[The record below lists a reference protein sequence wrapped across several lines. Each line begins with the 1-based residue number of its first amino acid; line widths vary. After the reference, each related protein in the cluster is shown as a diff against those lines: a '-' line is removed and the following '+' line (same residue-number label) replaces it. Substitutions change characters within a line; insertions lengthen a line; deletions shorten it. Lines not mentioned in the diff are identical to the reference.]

1 MHQRIIWTL
10 FFTAFI
16 LDIFRI
22 RSESTTKKPIPPK
35 LNKQKTQPKQEQLNS
50 YVQAEEKKFKE
61 KEEDDFE
68 EDEEIKVVDNFKKK
82 KKKNKMINLRIEF
95 CQS

>member
-22 RSESTTKKPIPPK
+22 RSESTIKKPIPPEI
-35 LNKQKTQPKQEQLNS
+35 NKQTEPQVNS
-50 YVQAEEKKFKE
+50 HIQNEEKKQIE
-61 KEEDDFE
+61 KEDDDFE
-68 EDEEIKVVDNFKKK
+68 EDEDLKVVDNFKKK

>member
-22 RSESTTKKPIPPK
+22 RSETTTKRPIPPK
-35 LNKQKTQPKQEQLNS
+35 INKQNVQPKKEQLNS
-50 YVQAEEKKFKE
+50 YINSEKKE
-61 KEEDDFE
+61 KEKDEDDFE

-82 KKKNKMINLRIEF
+82 KKKNQMINLRIEF

>member
-22 RSESTTKKPIPPK
+22 RSEKTTKKEIHPNINQQKSQKVEEGDSYIP
-35 LNKQKTQPKQEQLNS
+35 T
-50 YVQAEEKKFKE
+50 EEKKLPE
-61 KEEDDFE
+61 KNKDDFE
-68 EDEEIKVVDNFKKK
+68 ENEEETKVVNNYKKK
-82 KKKNKMINLRIEF
+82 KRNKMINLRIEF

>member
-22 RSESTTKKPIPPK
+22 RSESTIKKPIPPK
-35 LNKQKTQPKQEQLNS
+35 INKQTETQVNS
-50 YVQAEEKKFKE
+50 HIQNEEKKYIE
-61 KEEDDFE
+61 KEDDDFE
-68 EDEEIKVVDNFKKK
+68 EDEDLKVVDNFKKK

>member
-22 RSESTTKKPIPPK
+22 RSESTIKKPIPPK
-35 LNKQKTQPKQEQLNS
+35 INKQTEPQVNS
-50 YVQAEEKKFKE
+50 HIQNEEKKYTE
-61 KEEDDFE
+61 KEDDDFE
-68 EDEEIKVVDNFKKK
+68 EDEDLKVVDNFKKK

>member
-22 RSESTTKKPIPPK
+22 RSEKTTQRAIPPK
-35 LNKQKTQPKQEQLNS
+35 INKQNKHTKKEEVNS
-50 YVQAEEKKFKE
+50 HIQNEEKKYIE
-61 KEEDDFE
+61 KEDDDFE
-68 EDEEIKVVDNFKKK
+68 EDEDLKVVDNFKKK